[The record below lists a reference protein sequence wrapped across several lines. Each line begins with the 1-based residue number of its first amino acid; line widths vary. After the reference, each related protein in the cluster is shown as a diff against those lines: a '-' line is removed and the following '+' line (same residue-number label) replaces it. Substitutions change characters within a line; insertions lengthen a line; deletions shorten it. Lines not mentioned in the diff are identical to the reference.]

1 MTHKHL
7 TFMLTMFMCMAVCSM
22 TLVSCGDEEPQWTPV
37 EPEPVENQDNNP
49 KQDEK
54 EVAITGTTGEIG
66 DSYAII
72 FGVVNLDAI
81 SVNYSSVE
89 FGVQVSSTSSVSDG
103 NCYKALSMSGS
114 TFSVNVS
121 PLKSKT
127 KYWYRA
133 YVHISSYPYYYFGKT
148 LTFITQ
154 DKEEKEE
161 ETNKIDGHEY
171 VDLGLPSGTLWATMN
186 VGATKPEGYGSYFA
200 WGKTRAKS
208 NFTRS
213 SYFDSSFQKYRRYVR
228 EILEL
233 EDDAAYSRW
242 GNHWRIPTRQ
252 QWEELKS
259 KCNWSWASLNGI
271 NGYKVWDKTWKKYIF
286 LPAAGFYEESTLR
299 RKDEVGCYW
308 TSNLKNDDNL
318 KAYYMGFGYDHVE
331 IFYHYRWDG
340 HSIRAVATAE

>member
-1 MTHKHL
+1 MMGIL
-7 TFMLTMFMCMAVCSM
+7 LGLILSGM
-22 TLVSCGDEEPQWTPV
+22 TLVSCGDDEPQWTPV
-37 EPEPVENQDNNP
+37 EPDPVENQDDNK
-49 KQDEK
+49 KQEDK
-54 EVAITGTTGEIG
+54 DVVITGATGEVG
-66 DSYAII
+66 DSYAIV

-103 NCYKALSMSGS
+103 NCHKALSMSGS

-200 WGKTRAKS
+200 WGETRPKS

-213 SYFDSSFQKYRRYVR
+213 SYFDSSFQIYRRYVR
-228 EILEL
+228 EILES
-233 EDDAAYSRW
+233 ENDAAYSRW
-242 GNHWRIPTRQ
+242 GYHWRIPTLQ

-259 KCNWSWASLNGI
+259 KCNWAWGSINGVK
-271 NGYKVWDKTWKKYIF
+271 GYKVWDKTREKYIF

-308 TSNLKNDDNL
+308 TRNINTYDDMR
-318 KAYYMGFGYDHVE
+318 AYYLGFGNDYVELNYD
-331 IFYHYRWDG
+331 YRWG
-340 HSIRAVATAE
+340 GQSIRAVATAE